1 MRNLTRL
8 LVVACGYVVPAAML
22 TAQVLTAQVPPAP
35 GPQQEERVTIN
46 FTPGSAHL
54 SNIAKAKLDEA
65 ALRMKQDPEI
75 RAQVVGYAAANEGS
89 AQQLADNRASAV
101 ENYLVTRHGIDPS
114 RITTSGKVSSGGECP
129 EGGRCAVLTLV
140 LPQ

>member
-1 MRNLTRL
+1 MRTLSRL
-8 LVVACGYVVPAAML
+8 LVVACGCAVLAPV
-22 TAQVLTAQVPPAP
+22 TAVAQVPPAP
-35 GPQQEERVTIN
+35 GPQQEEQVTID
-46 FTPGSAHL
+46 FTPGSARL

-65 ALRMKQDPEI
+65 ALRMKQEPDI

-89 AQQLADNRASAV
+89 AQQLADNRAVAV
-101 ENYLVTRHGIDPS
+101 KNYLVTRHGIDPS
-114 RITTSGKVSSGGECP
+114 RITTSGKVSSVGECP